1 MKEDEET
8 PPQTLRRSSQ
18 HRRKPD
24 MYNYSPSH
32 FTCIFALSTNTNEPR
47 TMKEVMEMEEKES
60 WRLAMDE
67 EMDEIIKNVHGTWS
81 HCMIKGNP
89 LDVNGCSKRRSV

>member
-1 MKEDEET
+1 
-8 PPQTLRRSSQ
+8 
-18 HRRKPD
+18 
-24 MYNYSPSH
+24 
-32 FTCIFALSTNTNEPR
+32 
-47 TMKEVMEMEEKES
+47 MKEVMEMEYKES